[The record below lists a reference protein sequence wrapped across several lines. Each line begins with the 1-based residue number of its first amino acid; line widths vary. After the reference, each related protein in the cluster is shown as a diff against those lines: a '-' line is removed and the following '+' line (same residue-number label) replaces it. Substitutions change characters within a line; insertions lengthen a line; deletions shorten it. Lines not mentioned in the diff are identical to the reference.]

1 MCLNQDLWHFHYPF
15 WCLQFWNHLSIWD
28 FLKTPSVIYFRSP
41 LSKCDSVRRL
51 PSTLTSLEKSSN
63 LYLWKLQL
71 LYIFEIL
78 WAIVTQV
85 KGFQSL
91 SRRST
96 LPVLKGSFI
105 LISLKTPS
113 VIYFQNPLS
122 NCDSV
127 RSLPSNLRRIT
138 SPSLEKSF
146 YLISLRNLSAIFKSS
161 QHLWHGERAHK
172 FFREVSLIK
181 LCEWV

>member
-1 MCLNQDLWHFHYPF
+1 MSYPSAF
-15 WCLQFWNHLSIWD
+15 LTEMWIYIIITLFGVIQFWNHLSIWD

-78 WAIVTQV
+78 WAIVTQ
-85 KGFQSL
+85 FQSL
-91 SRRST
+91 SRSLA
-96 LPVLKGSFI
+96 LPILKGSFI

-113 VIYFQNPLS
+113 VIYFRNPLS

-127 RSLPSNLRRIT
+127 RRLPSFSYQVSVNTWLWTTTWVSSKTWDWNNTSIT
-138 SPSLEKSF
+138 L
-146 YLISLRNLSAIFKSS
+146 
-161 QHLWHGERAHK
+161 
-172 FFREVSLIK
+172 V
-181 LCEWV
+181 